1 MARVLE
7 HENLLAGY
15 QSHVVTEEIT
25 VAAEQELSV
34 GQVFALNEA
43 NEAVEIAL
51 TLTANDVY
59 GVMADA
65 VATSAGETKKAVGYV
80 AGEFNA
86 NKIILPADA
95 DVASYKI
102 ALRNKGIF
110 LRTAI
115 VADVQEGE

>member
-34 GQVFALNEA
+34 GQVFALNAA
-43 NEAVEIAL
+43 NEAVVVSEE
-51 TLTANDVY
+51 LTAADVY

-65 VATSAGETKKAVGYV
+65 VATSAGETKKAVCYV

-86 NKIILPADA
+86 NKIILPTDA
-95 DVASYKI
+95 DVAAYKV
-102 ALRNKGIF
+102 ALRNKGIY

-115 VADVQEGE
+115 AADVQEED